1 MTWRALGLVLVVVI
15 GGMTGGQSQAV
26 TTDLSGTWVLKL
38 RLDRS
43 EFRDR
48 PTARRV
54 QGSVTLAAEPVGNGG
69 PRLNGAA
76 WTRSGRAPLER
87 KPFGLGGGPWGKLRS
102 TTNIGPRARDTD
114 AAP

>member
-69 PRLNGAA
+69 RGADGAA
-76 WTRSGRAPLER
+76 
-87 KPFGLGGGPWGKLRS
+87 
-102 TTNIGPRARDTD
+102 
-114 AAP
+114 AAPSRPARPGPQPLRLWGGALGKGRPPPHPGES

>member
-69 PRLNGAA
+69 RRLNGAA
-76 WTRSGRAPLER
+76 VTHSWTSNRSALASA
-87 KPFGLGGGPWGKLRS
+87 LGKMS
-102 TTNIGPRARDTD
+102 ARPQSWETL
-114 AAP
+114 PGTPT